1 MTVPYWIRHPPAVAM
16 DVLLTLMVGAST
28 AALLYSPGAEDPL
41 PEGAAFALASTLP
54 LLVRRR
60 WPLGVLAVV
69 TAAGVS
75 SPVDLPYVLPLAVAA
90 YSLGAEADRRRTVA
104 GLAGVL
110 LCLLAYALAGGT
122 RLGPADVALVGFVAG
137 VTAAVGVWEQ

>member
-16 DVLLTLMVGAST
+16 DVLLTLMVGVSS

-41 PEGAAFALASTLP
+41 PEGAVFALASTLP

-104 GLAGVL
+104 GLAAL
-110 LCLLAYALAGGT
+110 LVCLLAYALAGGPPLET
-122 RLGPADVALVGFVAG
+122 AGLGAG
-137 VTAAVGVWEQ
+137 GVVPGARAPPRGG